1 LQTILE
7 DIMNNEQF
15 LALYNE
21 IKNIRHNVG
30 LQMSRLSTIE
40 KLIMEVIKES
50 TPSVTK
56 EEVQNEESK
65 KGGS

>member
-1 LQTILE
+1 
-7 DIMNNEQF
+7 MNNEQF